1 MMSSTSK
8 QTRIDTHSPVRT
20 GWSSR
25 VHAWFLAYCGVCYER
40 MVADRKASLLGELH
54 GDILE
59 IGPGAGPNLAYYSPG
74 CRWVGVEPNPYMYPY
89 LRKAAERRG
98 LQIEIRS
105 GLAEKLP
112 AADDSMGAVVSTLVL
127 CSVDDPAATLGEVL
141 RVLRPGGRFIFIE
154 HVAAPPG
161 TRLRQVQEIIRPLW
175 KRIADGC
182 HPNRETWDTIEKAGF
197 DESHSEHFRLPLGPV
212 GPQIAGYAIK

>member
-1 MMSSTSK
+1 MM
-8 QTRIDTHSPVRT
+8 QTAPVRT
-20 GWSSR
+20 GWSRR
-25 VHAWFLAYCGVCYER
+25 VHAWFLAYCGGRYER
-40 MVADRKASLLGELH
+40 MVADRKGALLGELH

-74 CRWVGVEPNPYMYPY
+74 CRWIGVEPNPYMYPY

-112 AADDSMGAVVSTLVL
+112 AEDDSIDAVVSTLVL
-127 CSVDDPAATLGEVL
+127 CSVNDPAATLGEVL
-141 RVLRPGGRFIFIE
+141 RVLRPGGRFLFIE

-161 TRLRQVQEIIRPLW
+161 TRLRRVQEIIRPLW

-182 HPNRETWDTIEKAGF
+182 HPNRETWKTITNAGF
-197 DESHSEHFRLPLGPV
+197 DEVHYDHFRLPLGPV
-212 GPQIAGYAIK
+212 GPQIAGYAVK

>member
-1 MMSSTSK
+1 MVQAKVVSSP
-8 QTRIDTHSPVRT
+8 IRT
-20 GWSSR
+20 GWSR
-25 VHAWFLAYCGVCYER
+25 RIHAWCLAHCAARYER
-40 MVADRKASLLGELH
+40 LVAEHKGALLGELH

-59 IGPGAGPNLAYYSPG
+59 IGPGAGPNLDFYSPA

-89 LRKAAERRG
+89 LRKAAESRG

-112 AADDSMGAVVSTLVL
+112 AEDSSMDAVVSTLVL

-197 DESHSEHFRLPLGPV
+197 DEVHYEHFRLPLGPV